1 MATAAG
7 WLFRLVR
14 DLFAVAVLFQ
24 AWSLSLSISMLSGSW
39 LAALLAVVLFVM
51 VELLFTHYSNTKVS

>member
-14 DLFAVAVLFQ
+14 DLFAVTVLFQ
-24 AWSLSLSISMLSGSW
+24 AWSLSLSISMLSW

-51 VELLFTHYSNTKVS
+51 VELLFTHYSSTKVS